1 MDFQKLLTDAQAK
14 ADANGDSKL
23 TADDIQALASQY
35 GLDQSLVDGL
45 KEKGDVNGDGTVNIE
60 DLKEAASQFNLGGV
74 AEQAQGVLGDLKN
87 KLFGSNDAK

>member
-45 KEKGDVNGDGTVNIE
+45 KLASLILG
-60 DLKEAASQFNLGGV
+60 ASQNRRR
-74 AEQAQGVLGDLKN
+74 AC
-87 KLFGSNDAK
+87 